1 MNKNLTM
8 VMTFATENKVPT
20 VAGDNL
26 NSSVVD
32 DMISILRKIVE
43 IVENSNFYK
52 TKYSKSDQEI
62 PENSVNAV
70 LQMLQLAESAI
81 VQELFLFIPQTL
93 IGSQKQQMT
102 NHKRESKREAKGALS
117 QLIYT
122 FCVFSFFK

>member
-1 MNKNLTM
+1 MRGPTSPRFNSFKLNRIPSKTGAAMNKNLTM

-52 TKYSKSDQEI
+52 TKLYSKSDQEI
-62 PENSVNAV
+62 PENSVR
-70 LQMLQLAESAI
+70 
-81 VQELFLFIPQTL
+81 P
-93 IGSQKQQMT
+93 
-102 NHKRESKREAKGALS
+102 
-117 QLIYT
+117 
-122 FCVFSFFK
+122 